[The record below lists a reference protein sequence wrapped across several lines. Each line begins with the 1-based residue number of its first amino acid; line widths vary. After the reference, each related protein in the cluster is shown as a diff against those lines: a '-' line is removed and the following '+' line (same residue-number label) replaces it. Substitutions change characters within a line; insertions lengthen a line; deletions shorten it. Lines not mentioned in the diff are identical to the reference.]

1 MVGIID
7 LGSNTARMNIYD
19 VEKNQL
25 SLVFSEKKTIG
36 LASYID
42 QANVLSNEGIERAI
56 TVIKKFIKLA
66 KRFELDSLHAIAT
79 ASLRNA
85 VNGSQALEQINNE
98 TNINMKILTGKE
110 EAIADLQGV
119 RLSIPFDDGILLDI
133 GGGSSELV
141 VYVNQEIQYADAIP
155 IGSLNSYMNHV
166 KRLLATEKEMK
177 TIEKSMLQE
186 LKKITVSVP
195 NEFMIYGIGGT
206 IRGARKLY
214 NHVHDLESSNNFMT
228 RYRIEELVASLL
240 NNKKSTQIDL
250 VRIAPERVHTLL
262 PGLAILLAVMKQ
274 YDLDEVTVNHQGI
287 REGYL
292 IQQLT

>member
-19 VEKNQL
+19 FDNNQL
-25 SLVFSEKKTIG
+25 SLVFSDKKTIG

-42 QANVLSNEGIERAI
+42 TNRVLSDEGIAKAI
-56 TVIKKFIKLA
+56 SVIKKFSKLA
-66 KRFELDSLHAIAT
+66 QRFQLDSFHAIAT

-85 VNGSQALEQINNE
+85 VNAREALNQINNE
-98 TNINMKILTGKE
+98 TSINMRILTGQE

-119 RLSIPFDDGILLDI
+119 RLSIPFNDGVLLDI
-133 GGGSSELV
+133 GGGSTELV

-155 IGSLNSYMNHV
+155 MGSLSSYMNHIQ
-166 KRLLATEKEMK
+166 RILPSDKEMNIIEEEMVQQLK
-177 TIEKSMLQE
+177 TIS
-186 LKKITVSVP
+186 VSIP
-195 NEFMIYGIGGT
+195 SEFMIYGVGGT

-214 NHVHDLESSNNFMT
+214 NHVHDLESSNNYMT
-228 RYRIEELVASLL
+228 KRRIEELVALLL
-240 NNKKSTQIDL
+240 NNEKSTQVDL
-250 VRIAPERVHTLL
+250 IRIIPERVHTLL
-262 PGLAILLAVMKQ
+262 PGLAILLAVMKR
-274 YDLDEVTVNHQGI
+274 YELEEVTVNHHGI

>member
-42 QANVLSNEGIERAI
+42 QENVLSNEGIELAI

>member
-36 LASYID
+36 LASYINKE
-42 QANVLSNEGIERAI
+42 NVLSNEGIERAI
-56 TVIKKFIKLA
+56 SVIKKFSKLA
-66 KRFELDSLHAIAT
+66 KRFQLDSLHAIAT

-133 GGGSSELV
+133 GGASTELV
-141 VYVNQEIQYADAIP
+141 VYINQEIQYADAIP

-166 KRLLATEKEMK
+166 KRVLATEKEMK

-186 LKKITVSVP
+186 LKKITVSMP

-214 NHVHDLESSNNFMT
+214 NHVHDLESSNNYMT
-228 RYRIEELVASLL
+228 RVRIEELVSLLL
-240 NNKKSTQIDL
+240 NNEKSTQIDL
-250 VRIAPERVHTLL
+250 VRIVPERVHTLL
-262 PGLAILLAVMKQ
+262 PGLSILLAVMKQ
-274 YDLDEVTVNHQGI
+274 YDLDDVTVNHQGV

>member
-1 MVGIID
+1 MIGIID

-19 VEKNQL
+19 FENKQL

-42 QANVLSNEGIERAI
+42 QANVLSNEGIERAVS
-56 TVIKKFIKLA
+56 VIKKFNKLA
-66 KRFELDSLHAIAT
+66 KQFQLDSLHAIAT

-85 VNGSQALEQINNE
+85 VNASEALARINNE
-98 TNINMKILTGKE
+98 TNINMKILTGQE

-119 RLSIPFDDGILLDI
+119 RLSIPFDDGVLLDI

-141 VYVNQEIQYADAIP
+141 VYANQEIQYADAIP
-155 IGSLNSYMNHV
+155 MGSLSSYMRYV
-166 KRLLATEKEMK
+166 KRVLPTDQEMMVIENEMMQQLQVIPV
-177 TIEKSMLQE
+177 TIPS
-186 LKKITVSVP
+186 
-195 NEFMIYGIGGT
+195 EFMIYGVGGT

-214 NHVHDLESSNNFMT
+214 NHVHDLESSNNYMT
-228 RYRIEELVASLL
+228 KHRIEEMVSLLL
-240 NNKKSTQIDL
+240 NNEKSTQVDL
-250 VRIAPERVHTLL
+250 IRIIPERVHTLL
-262 PGLAILLAVMKQ
+262 PGLAILLAVMKR
-274 YDLDEVTVNHQGI
+274 YELEEVTVNHQGI

>member
-56 TVIKKFIKLA
+56 TVIKKFIRLA

-98 TNINMKILTGKE
+98 TKINMKILTGKE

>member
-98 TNINMKILTGKE
+98 TKINMKILTGKE